1 MNVKQSLKQ
10 KIYLK
15 IPENKRPGAVKAVHA
30 LRIAKNIICWGMIV
44 VLVIVV
50 VVSLMMRMRGE
61 TPSIFGYTLQR
72 VTTGS
77 MVPALEVGDVFLSKN
92 VEDVNTL
99 AVGDIITYEGG
110 SDFDYKHVT
119 HRVVAAPYKDDA
131 GALVLR
137 TKGDANNTED
147 PVLSAE
153 RVESKYIVKIT
164 FLTKLYEIFLSPWGL
179 IIFIGLL
186 LLVFFDE
193 LLNVIRIISGNF
205 PDEDEEDIND
215 IIERIQRED
224 REKELAAK
232 KSEDSDGE

>member
-1 MNVKQSLKQ
+1 MKMSLKE
-10 KIYLK
+10 KIYHK
-15 IPENKRPGAVKAVHA
+15 IPESKREGAVKAVHA
-30 LRIAKNIICWGMIV
+30 LRIAKNIICWSLII
-44 VLVIVV
+44 VLVIIVI
-50 VVSLMMRMRGE
+50 VSLMMRMRGE

-72 VTTGS
+72 VSTGS

-92 VEDVNTL
+92 VDDVNIL

-110 SDFDYKHVT
+110 ANFDYKHVT
-119 HRVVAAPYKDDA
+119 HRVVAAPYKDDT

-153 RVESKYIVKIT
+153 RVESKYIAKIT

-179 IIFIGLL
+179 LIFVGLL

-193 LLNVIRIISGNF
+193 LLNVVRILSGNYS
-205 PDEDEEDIND
+205 DEDEEDIND
-215 IIERIQRED
+215 IIARIQRED
-224 REKELAAK
+224 KEKELAEK
-232 KSEDSDGE
+232 QPEDDNGE